1 MLHKMKL
8 TPQPFS
14 AIKSDKKIIEVRLYD
29 EKRRTISLGDKIE
42 FTKESDNEEKIKV
55 QVIGLLRYKTFADL
69 ANDYPP
75 QNFGA
80 ENKDDLLNSIYKYYT
95 KEKEAEY
102 GVLGIR
108 IRLIN

>member
-8 TPQPFS
+8 TPQPFN

-29 EKRRTISLGDKIE
+29 KKRRVINLGDEIE
-42 FTKESDNEEKIKV
+42 FTKEPNNEEKIKV

-69 ANDYPP
+69 ADDYPP

-80 ENKDDLLNSIYKYYT
+80 KST
-95 KEKEAEY
+95 EALATTLAHFWRGAY
-102 GVLGIR
+102 R
-108 IRLIN
+108 T